1 MGEPSEPTFR
11 LTDLDPLG
19 VSVSPRSGTYFS
31 AELQEPSRFVQD
43 AGLDVRGSERGR
55 GLADDHLVAGPTSRT
70 VLVVEDNEANRLLA
84 LRQLRVLGCDATAVE
99 SGEVALEAVA
109 DGRYRL
115 ILMDCQMPGMDGLET
130 TREIRK
136 RQGSGPPIPIVA
148 MTANATEHDRQRCIA
163 AGMDDYVTKP
173 VLLEALREVL
183 GRWVP
188 DLGSAEIADPTEA
201 SPTPAT
207 PLDEIDGSA
216 VLRLEHEVGKAAAS
230 RFVTLYLEG
239 LPSGIDAILAATA
252 SEDPEALAFAAHTLK
267 STSATVGAAA
277 LASLCE
283 ELESIGRAGT
293 TAGAAD
299 KTRLLEVVSEQVQRH
314 LRRGA
319 TPPS

>member
-1 MGEPSEPTFR
+1 
-11 LTDLDPLG
+11 
-19 VSVSPRSGTYFS
+19 
-31 AELQEPSRFVQD
+31 
-43 AGLDVRGSERGR
+43 
-55 GLADDHLVAGPTSRT
+55 LADDHLVAGPTSRT